1 LLSFVNLDWNCK
13 LEICGNLPLG
23 AIRSGLIEE
32 GFLGGGE
39 FLCFRMG
46 FGGEE
51 EEVETLAGRAGVY
64 FEGGSFFLLLS
75 IFSMFSR

>member
-1 LLSFVNLDWNCK
+1 M
-13 LEICGNLPLG
+13 
-23 AIRSGLIEE
+23 EE
-32 GFLGGGE
+32 GFLGGSE
-39 FLCFRMG
+39 FFCFRMG

-51 EEVETLAGRAGVY
+51 EEVEILAGKAGLY